1 MGLSG
6 FTTSTI
12 FSNTPNSWGG
22 STTTTTTT
30 ISDSQNGGNLGTHK
44 DDASGGDGA
53 AVDTS
58 AGLFNN
64 PLSESSSG
72 KLFKMQRIYDFKGN
86 RMFTDNQ
93 ILDRRKAARLS
104 PHRMPK
110 NSRTCEKWA
119 VVTTIFS
126 PTTTVKQLLE
136 FKEWCVVVA
145 GDKKSPPESKEE
157 YERVSKD
164 KPGHLVYLSPHDQSS
179 LGYGTTPLLNWNH
192 FGRKNVAFIYAIQHG
207 AKVIYD
213 VDDDNVLSE
222 PKEPPLDA
230 LFELPSSQQPSSSS
244 RHHQHEVI
252 WAPTTHHLFNPYP
265 YFDPQKPKKQPEFI
279 WPRGFPLEFVN
290 DKRTFIIND
299 GESSSSPPIDD
310 KMRNVTL
317 IQSLAGHDPDVDAIY
332 RLTRELP
339 IDFTK
344 RKKLLLLP
352 SGVFAPTNAQ
362 AALFRSDALWAV
374 LLPVTVH
381 GRVTDIWRSYFAE
394 RLMWDLGHVMGF
406 SSSFATQYRNPH
418 SYLADFESESQLYL
432 RAGALT
438 SFLCQWKSSEG
449 SLEGRI
455 EDLFI
460 TMYEYGILHIKD
472 VQLAQSFI
480 LDLLKAGYIFPPI
493 KKSWGLREPE
503 TAQIVDGRK

>member
-1 MGLSG
+1 MICGRELYYYLLQPRGMLLSRLPA
-6 FTTSTI
+6 T
-12 FSNTPNSWGG
+12 
-22 STTTTTTT
+22 
-30 ISDSQNGGNLGTHK
+30 DGTHK

-119 VVTTIFS
+119 VITTISFALITIKLFIILYSSFEIEVVTTIFS

-244 RHHQHEVI
+244 RHHQHSVIKDMLHGVKQEVI

-279 WPRGFPLEFVN
+279 W
-290 DKRTFIIND
+290 
-299 GESSSSPPIDD
+299 
-310 KMRNVTL
+310 
-317 IQSLAGHDPDVDAIY
+317 
-332 RLTRELP
+332 
-339 IDFTK
+339 
-344 RKKLLLLP
+344 
-352 SGVFAPTNAQ
+352 
-362 AALFRSDALWAV
+362 
-374 LLPVTVH
+374 
-381 GRVTDIWRSYFAE
+381 
-394 RLMWDLGHVMGF
+394 DLGHVMGF

-418 SYLADFESESQLYL
+418 SYLADFESEVFLPFIVAKRRLNPMAFALLLQLRTESQLYL

-438 SFLCQWKSSEG
+438 SFLCQWKSSEVLSIRG

-460 TMYEYGILHIKD
+460 TMYEHGILHIKD

-493 KKSWGLREPE
+493 KKSWGKYRIGEML
-503 TAQIVDGRK
+503 